1 MPAFIRRTGIV
12 SCFFCQSHATP
23 NDPRSFRCPQCNCWN
38 RYDSNGEIMS
48 DEPAMHDETLNAT
61 SFARRASPD
70 KNRFPST
77 YTTGQFCHTCQT
89 NQMLLVNL
97 LSNYLPH
104 PQHPDYARRL
114 EQLPAYRESLHVR
127 YPPVCAQCSPAVE
140 DEIKR
145 KDQMA
150 RTQALAGFL
159 KDTKGK
165 DRQRRVSATGKER
178 ENLEPQLAIWRL
190 RGALWWTTLLCAM
203 ACHLAV
209 VLRYNFSHILE
220 RVVPFLP
227 LAVFLS
233 LFYTAW
239 DPTYYSFKKARI
251 QGRDVR
257 VRGKGRYIALQLT
270 AWFSRLASSVLLAW
284 PRYRAGHHPSSFLSV
299 YTSSYGIR
307 TYCLASLLL
316 EIVIFVAS
324 FAILHLQRPPSIR
337 LIDTSPSNH
346 RYPHS
351 SRATPEHSSATT
363 TTTRSSSV
371 PVFPTHAEPDLTALS
386 LSSKPVVSQSSNPIF
401 GMPSL
406 LSTASA
412 PSTNTDDCPD
422 EDAMDWTP
430 TNPSPSK
437 PGKKSINDEDGSWLR
452 PQRFFPPEQPTGLE
466 TLFAGTKLEDT
477 DNKPTNT
484 SGANGGMWIWRNR
497 AGNTGFMRNSV
508 WRWLG
513 VATAVLAILGAIAYQ
528 KWTWNPIFTDN
539 HDEG

>member
-1 MPAFIRRTGIV
+1 MTTTYYTYAPGENSHHHLEKGFARSSIKYLEMNPGPPLTYPGVFEERKRLQADEHVHTAQRNIGAVEKLV
-12 SCFFCQSHATP
+12 SCFFCQSRVTP
-23 NDPRSFRCPQCNCWN
+23 NDLRSFRCPQCNCWN
-38 RYDSNGEIMS
+38 RYDANGEIMS

-61 SFARRASPD
+61 S
-70 KNRFPST
+70 NRFPST
-77 YTTGQFCHTCQT
+77 YATGQFCHTCQT

-114 EQLPAYRESLHVR
+114 EQLPAYRESLHIR
-127 YPPVCAQCSPAVE
+127 YPQVCAQCSPAVE

-178 ENLEPQLAIWRL
+178 GNLEPQLAIWRL
-190 RGALWWTTLLCAM
+190 RGALWWITLLCVM
-203 ACHLAV
+203 ACHSSTL
-209 VLRYNFSHILE
+209 
-220 RVVPFLP
+220 VPFLP

-233 LFYTAW
+233 LLYTAW

-257 VRGKGRYIALQLT
+257 VRGKDRYIALQLT
-270 AWFSRLASSVLLAW
+270 AWFSRLVTSVLLAW
-284 PRYRAGHHPSSFLSV
+284 PRYRAGHHPFIYLSV
-299 YTSSYGIR
+299 YTPSYGMR
-307 TYCLASLLL
+307 TYCLVSLLL
-316 EIVIFVAS
+316 ETMTFVAS
-324 FAILHLQRPPSIR
+324 FAMLHLQRPPSIR

-346 RYPHS
+346 NYPHS

-363 TTTRSSSV
+363 TTRSSSV
-371 PVFPTHAEPDLTALS
+371 PVFPTHTEPDLTALS
-386 LSSKPVVSQSSNPIF
+386 LSSKPVVPQSSNPIF

-412 PSTNTDDCPD
+412 PSTNVDNCPD

-437 PGKKSINDEDGSWLR
+437 PGKKSVNDEDGSWLR

-466 TLFAGTKLEDT
+466 ALFAGTKLEDT
-477 DNKPTNT
+477 
-484 SGANGGMWIWRNR
+484 
-497 AGNTGFMRNSV
+497 
-508 WRWLG
+508 
-513 VATAVLAILGAIAYQ
+513 
-528 KWTWNPIFTDN
+528 
-539 HDEG
+539 